1 MHAARKATHDLSYVL
16 GQKICCMCKATP
28 HAGSDIRGSEVR
40 VSWLLSLT
48 LLLLF
53 LHLFSTRH
61 ASLFQCSFPH
71 FQVKM
76 RTYILLGLLLTIGV
90 AYCVLNDE
98 VSYKKRLNS
107 YHKNVSIQRGR
118 GLLTTCS
125 HFFTVIPARKE
136 AVYPVL
142 RS

>member
-48 LLLLF
+48 LLF
-53 LHLFSTRH
+53 LHLLSTRH

-98 VSYKKRLNS
+98 VSYKTRLNS
-107 YHKNVSIQRGR
+107 LSIQRGR